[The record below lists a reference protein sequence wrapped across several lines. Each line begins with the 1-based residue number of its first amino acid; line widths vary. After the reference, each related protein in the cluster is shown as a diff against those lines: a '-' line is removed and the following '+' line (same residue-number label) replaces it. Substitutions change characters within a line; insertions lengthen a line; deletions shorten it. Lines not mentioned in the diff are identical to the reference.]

1 LQYAIG
7 GNGTAPVETVL
18 IAMLSTHLLIGI
30 GEAVI
35 TMLTVS
41 AILASRSDLVYG
53 WSRKEVSLEIRS

>member
-1 LQYAIG
+1 
-7 GNGTAPVETVL
+7 
-18 IAMLSTHLLIGI
+18 MLSTHLLIGI

>member
-1 LQYAIG
+1 MF
-7 GNGTAPVETVL
+7 T
-18 IAMLSTHLLIGI
+18 THVLIGI

-53 WSRKEVSLEIRS
+53 WSKKEVTLEVRS